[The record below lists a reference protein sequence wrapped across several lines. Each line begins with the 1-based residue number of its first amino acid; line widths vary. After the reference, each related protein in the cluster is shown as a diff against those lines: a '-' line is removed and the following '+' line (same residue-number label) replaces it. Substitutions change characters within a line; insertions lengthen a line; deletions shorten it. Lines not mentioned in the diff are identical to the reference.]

1 MNRRQFIALGAAG
14 IGSAATLH
22 WARNRSLAN
31 ELWATAAP
39 LYTSQNGLLEVDLTA
54 AVRPVQIGSRT
65 ANLLSYNGQSPG
77 PRLEARP
84 GDTVRIRLHNQLDQP
99 TNLHYHGLH
108 ITPQGTGDNVFI
120 AVAPGESFTYEF
132 TIPAD
137 HPAGTFWYHP
147 HHHHHAAAQV
157 FGGLAGLFV
166 IRGELDE
173 ISEVKAAQE
182 EFIVL
187 KDYEI
192 DRAGNVPAADH
203 MALMMGREGSLVTV
217 NGRVDPG
224 LTIPQGG
231 LLRMRLLNA
240 SASRFYRLQLE
251 GHPFQLIATD
261 GGAIASPVELSE
273 LLLAPGERADVLIQ
287 GTQTSGT
294 YRLLNL
300 PYNRNGIGMMG
311 GMGGGMGHGMGHD
324 MGGMMH
330 GGRSSSGDPQ
340 PLASLTYSGSI
351 AALPLPRQLGTV
363 ETLAEPT
370 VTRRIELSMT
380 MGMGGDMGMEFWF
393 NGQPY
398 DPQRIDIEAQL
409 GTVEE
414 WELANVD
421 PDLMDHPF
429 HLHVNPFQVVSR
441 NGQPEPYRA
450 WKDTVLVR
458 GGETVKIRIPFRTFA
473 GETVFHCHILDH
485 EDLGMMGNLQISA
498 S

>member
-1 MNRRQFIALGAAG
+1 MHRRQFIALGAAG
-14 IGSAATLH
+14 ISSAATLN
-22 WARNRSLAN
+22 WLRNRSIAN
-31 ELWATAAP
+31 GLSAVASPTI
-39 LYTSQNGLLEVDLTA
+39 YTSQDDLLEVDLTA
-54 AVRPVQIGSRT
+54 ALRPVQMGNRT

-84 GDTVRIRLHNQLDQP
+84 GDTVRIRLRNQLDQP

-108 ITPQGTGDNVFI
+108 ITPQGTGDNVFVS
-120 AVAPGESFTYEF
+120 AAPGETFTYEF

-147 HHHHHAAAQV
+147 HHHHHAAAQL

-166 IRGELDE
+166 IRGDLDD
-173 ISEVKAAQE
+173 IPEVKAAQE

-192 DRAGNVPAADH
+192 DRAGNIPAPDH

-217 NGRVDPG
+217 NGQLNPG
-224 LTIPQGG
+224 LSISQGG
-231 LLRMRLLNA
+231 LLRLRLMNA

-261 GGAIASPVELSE
+261 GGAIAAPVQLQE
-273 LLLAPGERADVLIQ
+273 LLLAPGERAEVLVQ
-287 GTQTSGT
+287 GNQQPGA

-300 PYNRNGIGMMG
+300 PYNRNGIGMGM
-311 GMGGGMGHGMGHD
+311 MGGGHGM
-324 MGGMMH
+324 GMMH
-330 GGRSSSGDPQ
+330 GGSSSSGDAQ
-340 PLASLTYSGSI
+340 PLATLTYRGSV
-351 AALPLPRQLGTV
+351 AALPLPRHLGTV
-363 ETLAEPT
+363 ETLPAPT

-380 MGMGGDMGMEFWF
+380 MGHGMDMEFWF
-393 NGQPY
+393 NGKPY

-421 PDLMDHPF
+421 PDRMDHPF
-429 HLHVNPFQVVSR
+429 HLHVNPFQVISR
-441 NGQPEPYRA
+441 NGQPELYRA
-450 WKDTVLVR
+450 WKDTVLVK
-458 GGETVKIRIPFRTFA
+458 GGETVRIRIPFRTFA
-473 GETVFHCHILDH
+473 GKTVYHCHILDH
-485 EDLGMMGNLQISA
+485 EDLGMMGNIQISA
-498 S
+498 

>member
-1 MNRRQFIALGAAG
+1 MDRRHFIALGAAG
-14 IGSAATLH
+14 LGSAATLH
-22 WARNRSLAN
+22 WLRNRSLAQ
-31 ELWATAAP
+31 ELAATTVAS
-39 LYTSQNGLLEVDLTA
+39 LYTSQNSLLEVDLTA
-54 AVRPVQIGSRT
+54 AVSPVQVGDRT

-108 ITPQGTGDNVFI
+108 ITPQGTGDNVFVS
-120 AVAPGESFTYEF
+120 VAPGETFTYEF

-147 HHHHHAAAQV
+147 HHHHHAAEQL
-157 FGGLAGLFV
+157 FEGLAGLFV

-173 ISEVKAAQE
+173 IPEVKAAQE

-192 DRAGNVPAADH
+192 DRAGNVPPADH

-217 NGRVDPG
+217 NGQLNPS
-224 LTIPQGG
+224 LSLPQGG
-231 LLRMRLLNA
+231 LLRLRLLNA

-261 GGAIASPVELSE
+261 GGAIATPIELSE
-273 LLLAPGERADVLIQ
+273 LLLAPGERADVLVQ
-287 GTQTSGT
+287 GNQTLGT

-300 PYNRNGIGMMG
+300 PYNRNGIGMG
-311 GMGGGMGHGMGHD
+311 GMMGGGMEHG

-330 GGRSSSGDPQ
+330 GGSSSAETAH
-340 PLASLTYSGSI
+340 PLATLTYSGSV
-351 AALPLPRQLGTV
+351 AALPLPQQLGTV
-363 ETLAEPT
+363 ETLPEPT

-380 MGMGGDMGMEFWF
+380 MGHGMGQGMGIEFWF

-398 DPQRIDIEAQL
+398 DEKRIDIEAQL

-450 WKDTVLVR
+450 WKDTVLVK
-458 GGETVKIRIPFRTFA
+458 GGETVRIRVPFRTFA
-473 GETVFHCHILDH
+473 GKTVYHCHILDH
-485 EDLGMMGNLQISA
+485 EDLGMMGNIQMSA
-498 S
+498 

>member
-1 MNRRQFIALGAAG
+1 MDRRHFIALGAAG
-14 IGSAATLH
+14 VSSAATLH
-22 WARNRSLAN
+22 WLRNRSLAQG
-31 ELWATAAP
+31 LAATAATP

-54 AVRPVQIGSRT
+54 AVRPVQVGDRT

-108 ITPQGTGDNVFI
+108 ITPQGTGDNVF
-120 AVAPGESFTYEF
+120 VSTAPGETFAYEF

-147 HHHHHAAAQV
+147 HHHHHAAEQL

-166 IRGELDE
+166 IRGALDE
-173 ISEVKAAQE
+173 IPAVKAAQE

-192 DRAGNVPAADH
+192 DRAGNPPAPNH

-217 NGRVDPG
+217 NGRVNPS
-224 LTIPQGG
+224 LSLPQGG
-231 LLRMRLLNA
+231 LLRLRLLNA

-261 GGAIASPVELSE
+261 GGAIASPIQLQE
-273 LLLAPGERADVLIQ
+273 LLLAPGERAEVLVQ
-287 GTQTSGT
+287 GNQQPGA

-300 PYNRNGIGMMG
+300 PYNRNGIGMGM
-311 GMGGGMGHGMGHD
+311 MGGGHG

-330 GGRSSSGDPQ
+330 GSSSSSGDAQ
-340 PLASLTYSGSI
+340 PLATLTYSGSV
-351 AALPLPRQLGTV
+351 AALPLPQQLGTV
-363 ETLAEPT
+363 ATLPEPT
-370 VTRRIELSMT
+370 ITRRIELSMT
-380 MGMGGDMGMEFWF
+380 MGHGMNMEFWF
-393 NGQPY
+393 NGKPY
-398 DPQRIDIEAQL
+398 DEKRIDIEAKL

-414 WELANVD
+414 WELVNVD

-429 HLHVNPFQVVSR
+429 HLHVNPFQVISR

-450 WKDTVLVR
+450 WKDTVLVK
-458 GGETVKIRIPFRTFA
+458 GSETVRIRVPFRTFV
-473 GETVFHCHILDH
+473 GKTVYHCHILDH
-485 EDLGMMGNLQISA
+485 EDLGMMGNIQITA
-498 S
+498 

>member
-1 MNRRQFIALGAAG
+1 MKRRHFIALGAAG

-22 WARNRSLAN
+22 WAGNRPVAN
-31 ELWATAAP
+31 GFSAVAAP
-39 LYTSQNGLLEVDLTA
+39 DIYTSQNGLLEVDLTA
-54 AVRPVQIGSRT
+54 AVSPVQVGDGPSGPASRHRT
-65 ANLLSYNGQSPG
+65 ANLLSFNGQSPG
-77 PRLEARP
+77 PRLEVRP

-108 ITPQGTGDNVFI
+108 ITPQGTGDNVFLS
-120 AVAPGESFTYEF
+120 VAPGEAFTYEF

-147 HHHHHAAAQV
+147 HHHHHAAEQL

-166 IRGELDE
+166 IRGDLDE
-173 ISEVKAAQE
+173 IPEVKAAQE

-187 KDYEI
+187 KDFEI
-192 DRAGNVPAADH
+192 DRAGNIPAPNH

-217 NGRVDPG
+217 NGRVNPG
-224 LTIPQGG
+224 LNIPQGG
-231 LLRMRLLNA
+231 LLRLRLLNT

-261 GGAIASPVELSE
+261 GGAIASPIELQE

-287 GTQTSGT
+287 GNRQSGE

-300 PYNRNGIGMMG
+300 PYNRGGMGMMG
-311 GMGGGMGHGMGHD
+311 SG

-330 GGRSSSGDPQ
+330 GGSDPSADPQ
-340 PLASLTYSGSI
+340 PLATLNYRGSV
-351 AALPLPRQLGTV
+351 AALPLPQQLGTV
-363 ETLAEPT
+363 ETLPEPT

-380 MGMGGDMGMEFWF
+380 MGHGMDMEFWF
-393 NGQPY
+393 NGKPY
-398 DPQRIDIEAQL
+398 DAQRIDIEAQL
-409 GTVEE
+409 DTVEE

-421 PDLMDHPF
+421 PDRMDHPF
-429 HLHVNPFQVVSR
+429 HLHVNPFQVISR

-450 WKDTVLVR
+450 WKDTVLVK
-458 GGETVKIRIPFRTFA
+458 GGETVRIRVPFRTFA
-473 GETVFHCHILDH
+473 GKTVFHCHILDH
-485 EDLGMMGNLQISA
+485 EDLGMMGNIQISA
-498 S
+498 